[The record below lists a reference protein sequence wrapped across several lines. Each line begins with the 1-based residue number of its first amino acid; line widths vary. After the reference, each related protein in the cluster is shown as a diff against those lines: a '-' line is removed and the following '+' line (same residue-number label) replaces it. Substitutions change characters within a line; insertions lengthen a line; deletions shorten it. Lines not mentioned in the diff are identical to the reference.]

1 MCPFCIGSAVLM
13 AGGFT
18 SAGGVTALV
27 VNKFRSKRKTKGT
40 VMRLADSLL
49 MEIDQ
54 EAQTTKR
61 VLERI
66 PADKLGWK
74 PHPKSYSL
82 GQLALHIASLPGSVA
97 AAAAPDTMEAP
108 SFSQPEPK
116 SRQEVLDTFSKS
128 LESAKDALKKMDD
141 ARLMSTW
148 SLTKNGKVLM
158 SVPRVGFIRSILMN
172 HNYHHR
178 GQLSVYLRMLDV
190 PVPSIYGP
198 SADENPFA

>member
-1 MCPFCIGSAVLM
+1 MCPACVASAALAISSVVST
-13 AGGFT
+13 GGL
-18 SAGGVTALV
+18 TAAV
-27 VNKFRSKRKTKGT
+27 VNKICSKSNTKGN
-40 VMRLADSLL
+40 VMRLVDSIL

-61 VLERI
+61 VLDRI
-66 PADKLGWK
+66 PEDKLTWK
-74 PHPKSYSL
+74 PHPKAFSL
-82 GQLALHIASLPGSVA
+82 GQLALHIASSPGSVA
-97 AAAAPDTMEAP
+97 AAAVPDSMEAP
-108 SFSQPEPK
+108 NFSQPEAK

-141 ARLMSTW
+141 ARLMSMW
-148 SLTKNGKVLM
+148 NLTKNGKVVM
-158 SVPRVGFIRSILMN
+158 SIPRIGFIRSILMN

-178 GQLSVYLRMLDV
+178 GQLSVYLRILNV

>member
-1 MCPFCIGSAVLM
+1 
-13 AGGFT
+13 
-18 SAGGVTALV
+18 
-27 VNKFRSKRKTKGT
+27 
-40 VMRLADSLL
+40 MRLVDSIL

-61 VLERI
+61 VLDRI
-66 PADKLGWK
+66 PEDKLAWK
-74 PHPKSYSL
+74 PHPKSFSP
-82 GQLALHIASLPGSVA
+82 GQLALHIASVPGSVTA
-97 AAAAPDTMEAP
+97 AAVPDKMEAP

-116 SRQEVLDTFSKS
+116 SRQEVLETFAKS
-128 LESAKDALKKMDD
+128 LESAKDTLKKMDD
-141 ARLMSTW
+141 ARLNSTW

-158 SVPRVGFIRSILMN
+158 SVPRIAFLRSVLMN

-190 PVPSIYGP
+190 SVPSIYGP

>member
-1 MCPFCIGSAVLM
+1 
-13 AGGFT
+13 
-18 SAGGVTALV
+18 
-27 VNKFRSKRKTKGT
+27 
-40 VMRLADSLL
+40 MRLVDSFL
-49 MEIDQ
+49 MELDQ

-66 PADKLGWK
+66 PDDKLGWK

-82 GQLALHIASLPGSVA
+82 GQLALHIASVPGNVA
-97 AAAAPDTMEAP
+97 AAASQDTLEAP
-108 SFSQPEPK
+108 NFSQPEPK
-116 SRQEVLDTFSKS
+116 SRQEILETFSKS
-128 LESAKDALKKMDD
+128 LTSAKDTLNKMDD
-141 ARLMSTW
+141 ARLMSMW
-148 SLTKNGKVLM
+148 SLTRNGKVLM
-158 SVPRVGFIRSILMN
+158 TVPRIGFLRSVLMN

>member
-1 MCPFCIGSAVLM
+1 M

-18 SAGGVTALV
+18 SAGGLTALV
-27 VNKFRSKRKTKGT
+27 VNNFRSKRKTKGKA
-40 VMRLADSLL
+40 MRLADSLL
-49 MEIDQ
+49 MEINQ

-66 PADKLGWK
+66 PADKLAWK
-74 PHPKSYSL
+74 PHPKAYSL
-82 GQLALHIASLPGSVA
+82 GQLALHIASVPGSVA
-97 AAAAPDTMEAP
+97 AAAVPDTMEAP

-128 LESAKDALKKMDD
+128 LESAKETLKKMDD
-141 ARLMSTW
+141 ARLTSTW

-158 SVPRVGFIRSILMN
+158 SVPRIGFIRSILMN

>member
-1 MCPFCIGSAVLM
+1 MCPFCIGSVVLI
-13 AGGFT
+13 AGGSM
-18 SAGGVTALV
+18 SAGGLTALV
-27 VNKFRSKRKTKGT
+27 VNNFRSNRDTKGT
-40 VMRLADSLL
+40 VMRLVDSILL
-49 MEIDQ
+49 EIDQ

-61 VLERI
+61 VLDRI
-66 PADKLGWK
+66 PEDKLAWK
-74 PHPKSYSL
+74 PHPKAFSL
-82 GQLALHIASLPGSVA
+82 GQLALHIASVPGGVA
-97 AAAAPDTMEAP
+97 AAAVPDSMEAP
-108 SFSQPEPK
+108 NFSQPEAK
-116 SRQEVLDTFSKS
+116 SRKEVLDTFSKS

-141 ARLMSTW
+141 ARLMSVW

-158 SVPRVGFIRSILMN
+158 SVPRIGFIRSILMN